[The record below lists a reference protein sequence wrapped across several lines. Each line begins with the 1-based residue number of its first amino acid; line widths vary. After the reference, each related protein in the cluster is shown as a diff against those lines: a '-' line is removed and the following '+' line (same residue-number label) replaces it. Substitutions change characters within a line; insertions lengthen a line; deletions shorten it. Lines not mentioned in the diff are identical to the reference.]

1 MTRTTSLVVCL
12 ALLWVARLGGGQAFV
27 TPRPSTTTRRATTTT
42 MHAALPSSL
51 VLLESTTNWLATV
64 DSDIANIGN
73 DEFRTVFLGGCLVML
88 GGLASAVAVGTILE
102 ASDGYAAVVAE
113 SYDDLEDRDGA
124 FWQNLSD
131 EEKVKAQEIL
141 AKITAAKAKQQGSGG
156 TSTVTE
162 SPPSLTTTTTV
173 ADEAT
178 AVTTTSSSSSPPP
191 ESRKEVDMFSDY

>member
-1 MTRTTSLVVCL
+1 
-12 ALLWVARLGGGQAFV
+12 
-27 TPRPSTTTRRATTTT
+27 

-162 SPPSLTTTTTV
+162 SPPSLAATTTPLDGGETT
-173 ADEAT
+173 A
-178 AVTTTSSSSSPPP
+178 AVTTTTGSSPTP
-191 ESRKEVDMFSDY
+191 EIRKEVDMFSDY

>member
-1 MTRTTSLVVCL
+1 
-12 ALLWVARLGGGQAFV
+12 
-27 TPRPSTTTRRATTTT
+27 
-42 MHAALPSSL
+42 
-51 VLLESTTNWLATV
+51 
-64 DSDIANIGN
+64 
-73 DEFRTVFLGGCLVML
+73 ML

-156 TSTVTE
+156 ASTVTAD
-162 SPPSLTTTTTV
+162 SAPSLATTV

-178 AVTTTSSSSSPPP
+178 AVTTTSSSSPPPP